1 MKSVI
6 QTQGNPSGAVV
17 GILKSIL
24 NQGVVKAWLV
34 PTSGNS
40 VTYALVK
47 DEGLLEKASPFAPV
61 MPINLARAVSVIAKK
76 GGAGKIGVLL
86 RPCEQRAFVELVKFH
101 QIDPNSVLVVGM
113 DCPGTYDLKDYASSS
128 ANAALEEAILQQFK
142 AGEFIPYQGLRFRK
156 ACEACIHFT
165 PVNDGGYVPELALGL
180 FGMDPYEAI
189 ILEGNP
195 DLLKGLGLEE
205 AEEPTSRQ
213 EVISSLRE
221 RRKARRK
228 EVFAETLEKARGVE
242 GLHSYFSTCIRCHNC
257 MVNCPIC
264 YCPDC
269 VFRTETFDRTTSQYL
284 AWAERKGAV
293 PMLPDL
299 LLFHLTRMNHMATS
313 CVGCGMC
320 TSACPMGIDV
330 GTLFSAV
337 GEKVQALFNYVPG
350 RSLEELPPVAEFKEE
365 EFVDLG

>member
-6 QTQGNPSGAVV
+6 QTHGDPKGAVV
-17 GILKSIL
+17 GVLKSLL
-24 NQGVVKAWLV
+24 NQGVVKAWLL
-34 PTSGNS
+34 PLSGS
-40 VTYALVK
+40 GVTYALVR

-61 MPINLARAVSVIAKK
+61 MPINLARAVSVVAKK

-101 QIDPNSVLVVGM
+101 QIDRNSVLVVGM
-113 DCPGTYDLKDYASSS
+113 DCLGTYELKDYASS
-128 ANAALEEAILQQFK
+128 ANAALEEAILRQFK
-142 AGEFIPYQGLRFRK
+142 AGEATPYQGLNFRK
-156 ACEACIHFT
+156 ACEVCVHFT
-165 PVNDGGYVPELALGL
+165 PTNDGGYAPELALGL
-180 FGMDPYEAI
+180 LGMDPYEAI
-189 ILEGNP
+189 ALEGEP

-205 AEEPTSRQ
+205 ASEPPSRL
-213 EVISSLRE
+213 EVISALRE
-221 RRKARRK
+221 KRTAKRK
-228 EVFAETLEKARGVE
+228 EAFAETLGKARGIE
-242 GLHSYFSTCIRCHNC
+242 GLRSYLSTCIRCHNC

-299 LLFHLTRMNHMATS
+299 ILFHLTRMNHMATS
-313 CVGCGMC
+313 CVACGMC

-365 EFVDLG
+365 EFLDLG